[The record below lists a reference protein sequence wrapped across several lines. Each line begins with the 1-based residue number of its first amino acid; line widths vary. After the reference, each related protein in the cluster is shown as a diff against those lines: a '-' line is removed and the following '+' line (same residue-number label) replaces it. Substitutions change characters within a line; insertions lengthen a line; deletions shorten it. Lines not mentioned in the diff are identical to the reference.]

1 MSTARQTQF
10 DHLDAAKKQLLEW
23 AGENGVS
30 LARVEF
36 VVPFVETDFGAAVW
50 LFYQDDAQ
58 VMAFDQD
65 GTTSRAQ
72 AQFLSFLEQAGY
84 PAEWL
89 PDVAF
94 YIDSQENIDRNYQ
107 GSYFYRLR

>member
-1 MSTARQTQF
+1 MSNARQTQL
-10 DHLDAAKKQLLEW
+10 DHLEAAKKQVVEW
-23 AGENGVS
+23 AIDNGVP
-30 LARVEF
+30 LVQVEF

-58 VMAFDQD
+58 VTRFNED
-65 GTTSRAQ
+65 GTTARVQ
-72 AQFLSFLEQAGY
+72 QRFLSLVEEAGY

-94 YIDSQENIDRNYQ
+94 YVDSQDNINRNYQ
-107 GSYFYRLR
+107 GSYIYRLR